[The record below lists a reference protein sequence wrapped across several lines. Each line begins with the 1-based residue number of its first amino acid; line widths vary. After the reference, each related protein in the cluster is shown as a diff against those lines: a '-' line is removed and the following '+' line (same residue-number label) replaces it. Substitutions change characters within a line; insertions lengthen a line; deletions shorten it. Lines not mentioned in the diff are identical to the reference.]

1 MRRVGYNWYQV
12 LDSTK
17 VTVIYNVW
25 AAIKLNSSAE
35 REQTRKKYILSLE
48 NRTPEQI
55 LEEEALYVEVKR
67 LEQNERKFKKDR
79 DDLLRTLAGIDSGLP
94 EIVEDDGAPLGVTT
108 DLLKKKKKGGV
119 MDLDS
124 PSTPLTGSIS
134 ASLAKR
140 PQVARSAAYGV
151 SHSFL

>member
-1 MRRVGYNWYQV
+1 M
-12 LDSTK
+12 
-17 VTVIYNVW
+17 
-25 AAIKLNSSAE
+25 
-35 REQTRKKYILSLE
+35 SLE

-94 EIVEDDGAPLGVTT
+94 EIVEDDGGPLGVTT
-108 DLLKKKKKGGV
+108 DMLKKKKKGGV
-119 MDLDS
+119 IDLDS
-124 PSTPLTGSIS
+124 PATPLSGSIS
-134 ASLAKR
+134 APVAKR

-151 SHSFL
+151 